1 MDERGGTLERCI
13 QMEVLQS
20 SLIRKGTES
29 QMHKVSNVLGRM
41 LPVGFFKMKT
51 SNRIMRR
58 KEKLLSKENS
68 ILYKL
73 ANKGQDAQL
82 NF

>member
-1 MDERGGTLERCI
+1 
-13 QMEVLQS
+13 
-20 SLIRKGTES
+20 
-29 QMHKVSNVLGRM
+29 MHKVTYLLGRM

-51 SNRIMRR
+51 SNGIMRR